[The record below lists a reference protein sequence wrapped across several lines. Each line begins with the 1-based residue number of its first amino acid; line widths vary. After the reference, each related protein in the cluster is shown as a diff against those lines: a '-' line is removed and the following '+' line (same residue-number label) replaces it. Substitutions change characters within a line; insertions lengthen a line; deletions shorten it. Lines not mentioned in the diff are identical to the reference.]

1 MPVWCVVLIEWAPL
15 VVQPVKSP
23 VSKPPLTIA
32 LGGGMLTA
40 RATLA
45 LWLRLPLVPV
55 MTTVN
60 GPVAATLVVVAVRV
74 DVPLP
79 ETDAGLNDPET
90 PAPKPVAERRTES
103 ANPFVPVSVPV

>member
-1 MPVWCVVLIEWAPL
+1 MPVWCVVLIEVAPL

-32 LGGGMLTA
+32 LGGGMLTT

-60 GPVAATLVVVAVRV
+60 GPVAAKLVVVTVSV
-74 DVPLP
+74 EGPLP
-79 ETDAGLNDPET
+79 LTDGGLNDPE
-90 PAPKPVAERRTES
+90 APRPRPVAARLTEP
-103 ANPFVPVSVPV
+103 ANPFCPVIVTM

>member
-1 MPVWCVVLIEWAPL
+1 MVLIEVVPL

-23 VSKPPLTIA
+23 VSKPPLTMA
-32 LGGGMLTA
+32 LGGGTLTI
-40 RATLA
+40 RVTLA

-60 GPVAATLVVVAVRV
+60 GPVAAKLVVVTVSV

-79 ETDAGLNDPET
+79 LTDAGLNAPE
-90 PAPKPVAERRTES
+90 APTSRPVVARLTEP
-103 ANPFVPVSVPV
+103 ANPFCPVIVTV